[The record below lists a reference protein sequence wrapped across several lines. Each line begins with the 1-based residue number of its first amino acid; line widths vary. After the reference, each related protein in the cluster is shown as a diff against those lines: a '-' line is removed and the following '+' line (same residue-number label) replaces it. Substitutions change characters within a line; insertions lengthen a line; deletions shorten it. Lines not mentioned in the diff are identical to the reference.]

1 MKCTLLFFVLLL
13 CAWSGRGQEE
23 KKVPVPAVAQNL
35 SGSSTNGTGQIEIRR
50 VQYSE
55 KLIIPDEM
63 LSAPFR
69 RRPDLLMGKSF
80 AYSGPAV
87 HIAKTPPGNLAQII
101 KHPLQ
106 LINPFAPS
114 QQGTGGDGR
123 NAWNDWNPWAGTRP
137 LPHAFRDPLNHEPQG
152 VLISIGK

>member
-1 MKCTLLFFVLLL
+1 
-13 CAWSGRGQEE
+13 
-23 KKVPVPAVAQNL
+23 
-35 SGSSTNGTGQIEIRR
+35 
-50 VQYSE
+50 
-55 KLIIPDEM
+55 
-63 LSAPFR
+63 
-69 RRPDLLMGKSF
+69 MGKSF

-114 QQGTGGDGR
+114 MQGTGGDGR

-137 LPHAFRDPLNHEPQG
+137 LPHAFHDPLNHEPQG